1 MSLISQ
7 SPQTDRIFELITPAL
22 TDMELEVVQV
32 RILDGEDTVLRILL
46 DRTDGQHIDV
56 DDCVTASRTISA
68 LLDIE
73 DPISG
78 HYDLEVSS
86 PGIDRP
92 LTRPKDFERFA
103 GFEARI
109 ELEKARDGQ
118 RRFRGRLK
126 GMNDDEVMLEANG
139 EDVLLPLSEIAKA
152 KLILTDELI
161 TSSGPHHS

>member
-7 SPQTDRIFELITPAL
+7 SKQTDQIFQLIEPAMA
-22 TDMELEVVQV
+22 DKGLEVVRV
-32 RILDGEDTVLRILL
+32 RILDGDDTILEIFL
-46 DRTDGQHIDV
+46 DRADDRHIDV
-56 DDCVTASRTISA
+56 DDCVSASRAISA

-73 DPISG
+73 DPIAG

-92 LTRPKDFERFA
+92 LTRPKDFERYA

-109 ELEKARDGQ
+109 ELEKAKDGQ
-118 RRFRGRLK
+118 RRFRGLLK
-126 GMNDDEVMLEANG
+126 GLAEDEVMLEADG
-139 EDVLLPLSEIAKA
+139 KDVLLPLEAIAKA

-161 TSSGPHHS
+161 KNANKQHS